1 MKVTPKSGNM
11 HPPLAKIVHIFKSHP
26 ANPLED
32 SLRLRP
38 TIAPSTTLQN
48 SIRMTR
54 RRLFADSLVPV
65 HTGKDCQHRRH

>member
-1 MKVTPKSGNM
+1 MKVTQKSGNM

-26 ANPLED
+26 ANHLED

-38 TIAPSTTLQN
+38 TIAPNTTLHN

-54 RRLFADSLVPV
+54 PRLFADCLVPV
-65 HTGKDCQHRRH
+65 HTDKGCQHHRH

>member
-1 MKVTPKSGNM
+1 MKVTLKSGNM
-11 HPPLAKIVHIFKSHP
+11 HPPLVRTVHIFKSHP
-26 ANPLED
+26 ANRLED

-38 TIAPSTTLQN
+38 TIAPSTTLRS

-65 HTGKDCQHRRH
+65 HTGKDCQHHRH